1 MISIA
6 INKNEE
12 DEIYSL
18 DNPANIEG
26 NGFNVLEA

>member
-18 DNPANIEG
+18 DNLANIEG
-26 NGFNVLEA
+26 NGFSVLEA